1 MEIAILLQSKAHVIA
16 EAILAYV
23 AFKHIYL

>member
-1 MEIAILLQSKAHVIA
+1 MEIAIWLQSKAHVIV

-23 AFKHIYL
+23 AFKHICL